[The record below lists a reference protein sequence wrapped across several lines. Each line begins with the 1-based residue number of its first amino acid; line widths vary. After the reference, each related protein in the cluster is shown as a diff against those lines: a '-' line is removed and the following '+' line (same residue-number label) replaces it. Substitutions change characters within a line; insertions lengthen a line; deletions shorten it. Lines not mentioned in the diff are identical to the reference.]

1 MKELRQEDECTKD
14 NLNTGLKLMRLMK
27 ELRQEDECTKDNLN
41 TGLKLIKCSCKRT
54 KKAVDLKG
62 MNTHLM
68 NK

>member
-1 MKELRQEDECTKD
+1 MIFSKIDKE
-14 NLNTGLKLMRLMK
+14 KLLRLMK
-27 ELRQEDECTKDNLN
+27 ELRREDECTKDNLN

-54 KKAVDLKG
+54 KKAVELRG

>member
-1 MKELRQEDECTKD
+1 MILPKIDKE
-14 NLNTGLKLMRLMK
+14 KLLRLMK

-41 TGLKLIKCSCKRT
+41 TWWKLIKCSCKRT

>member
-14 NLNTGLKLMRLMK
+14 NLNT
-27 ELRQEDECTKDNLN
+27 C
-41 TGLKLIKCSCKRT
+41 LKLIKCSCKRT

>member
-1 MKELRQEDECTKD
+1 MIFSKIDKE
-14 NLNTGLKLMRLMK
+14 KLLRLMK
-27 ELRQEDECTKDNLN
+27 ESRREDECTKDNLN

>member
-1 MKELRQEDECTKD
+1 MILSKIDKEKLLRLMKE
-14 NLNTGLKLMRLMK
+14 LMK

-41 TGLKLIKCSCKRT
+41 TCLKLIKCSCKRT

>member
-1 MKELRQEDECTKD
+1 MILPKIDKE
-14 NLNTGLKLMRLMK
+14 KLLRLMK

-41 TGLKLIKCSCKRT
+41 TCLKLIKYSCKRT

>member
-1 MKELRQEDECTKD
+1 MIFSKIDKE
-14 NLNTGLKLMRLMK
+14 KLLRLMK
-27 ELRQEDECTKDNLN
+27 ELRREDECTKYNLN
-41 TGLKLIKCSCKRT
+41 TGSKLIKCSCKRT

>member
-1 MKELRQEDECTKD
+1 MIFSKIDKEKLLR
-14 NLNTGLKLMRLMK
+14 R
-27 ELRQEDECTKDNLN
+27 EDECTKDNLN

-54 KKAVDLKG
+54 KKSVDLKG

>member
-1 MKELRQEDECTKD
+1 MIFSKIDKEKLLRLMKELR
-14 NLNTGLKLMRLMK
+14 K

-54 KKAVDLKG
+54 KKSVDLKG